1 MKRACLLV
9 VLFLVAIQ
17 PTDVGGQ
24 DLAARDGNALLRLCA
39 VALEP
44 NAAGD
49 GRAGVCIGMVAAVSD
64 LADDTCFPRDR
75 STGPMI
81 FVVMNYLSEHPEE
94 LDERDTT
101 LILRALQD
109 AFPCQQ

>member
-24 DLAARDGNALLRLCA
+24 DLAARDGNALLHFCA
-39 VALEP
+39 MALEP

-64 LADDTCFPRDR
+64 LADDACLPRDR
-75 STGPMI
+75 STGLMI

-94 LDERDTT
+94 LNERDTM

>member
-1 MKRACLLV
+1 M
-9 VLFLVAIQ
+9 FLVALQ
-17 PTDVGGQ
+17 PTDLGGQ
-24 DLAARDGNALLRLCA
+24 DLAARDGNALLHFCA
-39 VALEP
+39 MALEP

-49 GRAGVCIGMVAAVSD
+49 KRAGVCIGIVAAVSD
-64 LADDTCFPRDR
+64 LADDTCLPRDR
-75 STGPMI
+75 STGPMV

-101 LILRALQD
+101 LILKALQD

>member
-9 VLFLVAIQ
+9 VLSLVAIQ

-39 VALEP
+39 VTLEP

-64 LADDTCFPRDR
+64 LADDTCFPRDH

>member
-9 VLFLVAIQ
+9 VLCLVAIQ
-17 PTDVGGQ
+17 PADGGGQ

-39 VALEP
+39 VTFEP

-64 LADDTCFPRDR
+64 LADDTCLPGDR

-81 FVVMNYLSEHPEE
+81 LAVMNYLSEHPEE

-109 AFPCQQ
+109 AFPC

>member
-17 PTDVGGQ
+17 LTDLGGQ
-24 DLAARDGNALLRLCA
+24 DLAARDGSALLHLCA

-44 NAAGD
+44 NGAGD

-64 LADDTCFPRDR
+64 LADDACLPSDR

-81 FVVMNYLSEHPEE
+81 LVVMNYLSEHPEE

-101 LILRALQD
+101 LILKALQD
-109 AFPCQQ
+109 AFPCQ